1 MTVESGNFTK
11 FMDRHEIDA
20 AVLSLANQ
28 LNRDYGK
35 NADGQVVLVGV
46 LKGAVLFVADLIRQ
60 LKFNPSVDFVRMQ
73 RQGPRDKTPGTVSMI
88 KDLSLDIL
96 GKHVLIVEEIVDSG
110 RCLKHLYERIRSA
123 QPASVEVVSLLDK
136 QDRRIV
142 DVPVKYVGRKVSSE
156 FFVGYGLDLEE
167 KSRNLPHIF
176 FLKYPN

>member
-1 MTVESGNFTK
+1 MSVEAGNFTK

-28 LNRDYGK
+28 LNRDFGES
-35 NADGQVVLVGV
+35 DQVVLVGV

-60 LKFNPSVDFVRMQ
+60 LKFNPAVDFVRMS
-73 RQGPRDKTPGTVSMI
+73 RQGPRDKSPGTVTMT
-88 KDLSLDIL
+88 KDIGLDIR

-110 RCLKHLYERIRSA
+110 RCLKHLYDRIRSA
-123 QPASVEVVSLLDK
+123 QPASVAVVSLLDK

>member
-1 MTVESGNFTK
+1 MSVESGNFTK

-28 LNRDYGK
+28 LNRDYK
-35 NADGQVVLVGV
+35 DEPVVLIGV

-73 RQGPRDKTPGTVSMI
+73 RQGPRDNSPGTVTMI
-88 KDLSLDIL
+88 KDISIDIRD
-96 GKHVLIVEEIVDSG
+96 KHVLIVEEIVDSG
-110 RCLKHLYERIRSA
+110 RCLKHLFDRIKSA
-123 QPASVEVVSLLDK
+123 QPKSVEVVSLLDK
-136 QDRRIV
+136 QDRRVV
-142 DVPVKYVGRKVSSE
+142 DVPVKYIGRKVSSE